1 MKIKTVLINHFDSFI
16 WNIKNW
22 LEKGDFEVDII
33 SYSELN
39 QTFYKNFDFI
49 KNYQLILLSPGPKSP
64 IDYPLTL
71 KIVDKYSGIIPIFG
85 ICLGMQ
91 LLLYK
96 HGVLVK
102 PITPPY
108 HGKKTDINIIGG
120 DFFKNISQCSIAR
133 YHSLGTSII
142 PDCYSISAKTDDN
155 IIMAIEDK
163 KNRVM
168 AVQFHPES
176 FLTEKSDIM
185 RDNLYEWVMK

>member
-1 MKIKTVLINHFDSFI
+1 MKIKTILINHFDSFI

-33 SYSELN
+33 SYNELKQKIYVDFN
-39 QTFYKNFDFI
+39 FI

-71 KIVDKYSGIIPIFG
+71 KIIDIYSGITPIFG

-91 LLLYK
+91 QLLYK

-102 PITPPY
+102 PITPPF
-108 HGKKTDINIIGG
+108 HGKKTEINIIGG
-120 DFFKNISQCSIAR
+120 SFFKNISQCFVAR
-133 YHSLGTSII
+133 YHSLGTSST
-142 PDCYSISAKTDDN
+142 PLCFSISAKTSDN
-155 IIMAIEDK
+155 LVMAIEDE
-163 KNRVM
+163 KNRIV

-176 FLTEKSDIM
+176 FLTEKNSIM
-185 RDNLYEWVMK
+185 RDNLYNWVIK